1 MPHRSSAFSLNSI
14 FSLGLAAAISI
25 AIYGCS
31 TQAPVEPP
39 PPPAVQPAPPPP
51 VAVTPPKEG
60 PAKVTTASYYGP
72 GLQGHV
78 TSSGEVYDQ
87 HAMTAASRTLPIGSK
102 AKVTNL
108 KTGKSV
114 VVRINDHGPY
124 VKGRGIDLSRDAAKH
139 IGIDHDRGVAK
150 VKVTRLNGKSSESA
164 GSSSDVAKKDDA
176 TPKTATDSA
185 GVNPPASAA
194 NPPVSTA
201 NASANSA
208 NSPTTD
214 TAAIPDSSAAAAI
227 PDSSAAAGVP
237 GVEPA
242 KAVSPAN

>member
-1 MPHRSSAFSLNSI
+1 MPHRSFAFALNSI
-14 FSLGLAAAISI
+14 VRFGLAAAISI
-25 AIYGCS
+25 VIYGCS
-31 TQAPVEPP
+31 AQAPVEPAP
-39 PPPAVQPAPPPP
+39 PPPVQAPPPP

-78 TSSGEVYDQ
+78 TSSGETYDQ

-114 VVRINDHGPY
+114 VVRINDHGPF

-139 IGIDHDRGVAK
+139 IGIDHHRGVAK

-164 GSSSDVAKKDDA
+164 DSSSSVTKKDDSSQ
-176 TPKTATDSA
+176 TTSTDTA
-185 GVNPPASAA
+185 AA
-194 NPPVSTA
+194 NPPGVTA
-201 NASANSA
+201 NPAVSAESPAVSGA
-208 NSPTTD
+208 NPPAAD
-214 TAAIPDSSAAAAI
+214 GAAIPDSSGASGAPA
-227 PDSSAAAGVP
+227 
-237 GVEPA
+237 VEPV
-242 KAVSPAN
+242 KAVSPTN